1 MKIGKLNLYSYSLN
15 TSQRNKYQSTMFGIS
30 APYYKSYYSVCFK
43 GKDLLELSEDEVFK
57 KIKESLNYENFL
69 GQGTEAE
76 VYRIK
81 DTNYCVRIPHITQD
95 MYTMDYSKELSPIDK
110 VNHTKIKLGFGA
122 TVMPYFEGV
131 IPKDYQNNEY
141 QRFKLQEKI
150 ADMPIKSYTDLL
162 HQIANGIDNEMF
174 FDFSGGNL
182 IINTEKNKLTAIDF
196 YSITDDPRPI
206 KPLTEMYSVLTAYG
220 SKKDTGKKIYDKIVE
235 TGLEEFKPDKIP
247 CMDVKLFDFADLAS
261 FHHSKCATDK
271 NYAMDIRDFL
281 VLKHN
286 ITETNKEL
294 KQVKKLEIL
303 NKISDSILNENILK
317 LKSLML
323 KVH

>member
-1 MKIGKLNLYSYSLN
+1 
-15 TSQRNKYQSTMFGIS
+15 MFGIS
-30 APYYKSYYSVCFK
+30 APYYKSYDSVCFK

-81 DTNYCVRIPHITQD
+81 DTNYCVRLPHITKD
-95 MYTMDYSKELSPIDK
+95 LYIMDYNTNLSPMDK
-110 VNHTKIKLGFGA
+110 VNHTKVKLGFGA
-122 TVMPYFEGV
+122 TIMPYFEGV

-196 YSITDDPRPI
+196 YSITDNPRKI
-206 KPLTEMYSVLTAYG
+206 RPLTEMYNALTIYG
-220 SKKDTGKKIYDKIVE
+220 SEMNTDKKIFNKIIE
-235 TGLEEFKPDKIP
+235 TGLEEFKPNKIP
-247 CMDVKLFDFADLAS
+247 CMDVELFDFADLANS
-261 FHHSKCATDK
+261 HHSKCATDK

-317 LKSLML
+317 LKNLML